1 MTQPKEYLRARE
13 LDGSTELLNLQEEI
27 DGLREQAAEHG
38 IGGKTLTKLPGLSVV
53 LVLLNEGHDLE
64 EHSVDGPAMVQ
75 VLEGEIT
82 LNVDGESVR
91 ISSDQA
97 GVMAGGT
104 PHDVHAETDAILL
117 LTFNEKG
124 ENHS

>member
-13 LDGSTELLNLQEEI
+13 LEGKNELLDLQDEI

-38 IGGKTLTKLPGLSVV
+38 IGGKTLAKLPGLSVV

-82 LNVDGESVR
+82 LNVEGESVR
-91 ISSDQA
+91 ISADHA
-97 GVMAGGT
+97 GVMAAGT
-104 PHDVHAETDAILL
+104 PHDVHAETDSILL
-117 LTFNEKG
+117 LTFNEQG
-124 ENHS
+124 ENS